1 MRCSPTRMSRL
12 TASLARRVMPW
23 LCLLALTS
31 TVAHAMQVSVD
42 VIPSATI
49 AAPPTPSARSVVV
62 IISSWDAVDHLYV
75 QTACATSADRVSTDE
90 LLLNAEDIHNV
101 SADLCQRE

>member
-12 TASLARRVMPW
+12 ARRLARGVMPW

-31 TVAHAMQVSVD
+31 TVAHAMQVGVD
-42 VIPSATI
+42 TMPSAS
-49 AAPPTPSARSVVV
+49 AAPPPTTSASSVVV

-75 QTACATSADRVSTDE
+75 QTACVTSADRVSTDE
-90 LLLNAEDIHNV
+90 LLLNAADVHDV
-101 SADLCQRE
+101 SAALCRPQ